1 MYRSGCSR
9 LNKARVTPE
18 EQAQKKLSIAHDSW
32 RTILIHFV
40 AGWTKM
46 PVVVEMANRTVM
58 VKKDSRD
65 KGVNRAV
72 KVNKDKRVNRVSRV
86 TDREDHNK
94 VNSRV
99 GSKAAHKAVAH
110 KVVRDNMVAQRGVRK
125 EMPGATTDS
134 SVPNGANDFAK
145 LKIYGVNGV
154 AVRRPVRCDNWMK

>member
-1 MYRSGCSR
+1 
-9 LNKARVTPE
+9 
-18 EQAQKKLSIAHDSW
+18 
-32 RTILIHFV
+32 LIHFV

-58 VKKDSRD
+58 VKKDSSRVSNRVSKANEDSKVGKVSRD
-65 KGVNRAV
+65 KGVNKDVRV
-72 KVNKDKRVNRVSRV
+72 SRDKRVNRVSRV

-125 EMPGATTDS
+125 EMPGATIDS